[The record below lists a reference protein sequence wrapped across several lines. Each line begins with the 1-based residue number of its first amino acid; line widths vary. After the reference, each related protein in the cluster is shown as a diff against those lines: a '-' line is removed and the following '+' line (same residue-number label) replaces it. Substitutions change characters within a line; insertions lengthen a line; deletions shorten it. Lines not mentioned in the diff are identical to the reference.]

1 MTWAATQAKAKF
13 SEVLDRAETSGPQLV
28 KRRKR
33 EFLVITKEDFAER
46 AATKV
51 AEAPVAIEAPKAFV
65 SAWDALGS
73 PDMELIDVEF
83 PRERRD
89 KSAPEK
95 PQNLAEFFKNS
106 PLVDSGID
114 LERVKLSPRHVD
126 F

>member
-33 EFLVITKEDFAER
+33 EFLVITKEDFAKR
-46 AATKV
+46 AAVTDAEEPVV
-51 AEAPVAIEAPKAFV
+51 AETPKVFV

-73 PDMELIDVEF
+73 DSMEKFDMEF
-83 PRERRD
+83 PRDRSEEP
-89 KSAPEK
+89 KPEK
-95 PQNLAEFFKNS
+95 PQNLAEFFRNS

-114 LERVKLSPRHVD
+114 LERVKFSPRHVD